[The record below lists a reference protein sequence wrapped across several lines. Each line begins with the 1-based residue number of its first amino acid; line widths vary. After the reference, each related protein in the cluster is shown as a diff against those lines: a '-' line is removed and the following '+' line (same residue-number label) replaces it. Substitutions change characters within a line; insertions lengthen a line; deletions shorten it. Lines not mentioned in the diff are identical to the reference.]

1 MRRIGK
7 KRVKIILFFL
17 LFLCLSFLTGFIMF
31 KMGAFNVRHIEVR
44 GNKQFSD
51 VEISEHILSD
61 RYCRYAPYIYLKYKL
76 FKPKVMPFVADMD
89 VKLTGLDT
97 VRVDVKEKPI
107 VAYVE
112 HMESHLFFDCD
123 GMIVESSDRTI
134 PGIVRVEG
142 LNFKSYKLYERPKLD
157 NPVIL
162 DSLNGIVRKI
172 NKYDLKPTSLEIN
185 KRGEINLKF
194 RELTVRLGM
203 DEALDEKLSRVA
215 SIIPMLNDKKGI
227 LKLNAYRK
235 TGDSIV
241 YIGKKQKG

>member
-107 VAYVE
+107 VAYAE

>member
-1 MRRIGK
+1 MRRVGK
-7 KRVKIILFFL
+7 KGVKIILFILLFVFL
-17 LFLCLSFLTGFIMF
+17 LLLTGFIMF
-31 KMGAFNVRHIEVR
+31 KMGAFNVKHIEVR
-44 GNKQFSD
+44 GNKQFSG

-61 RYCRYAPYIYLKYKL
+61 KYCRYAPYIYLKYKL

-97 VRVDVKEKPI
+97 VRVDVSEKPI
-107 VAYVE
+107 VAYAE
-112 HMESHLFFDCD
+112 HMESHIFFDCD

-134 PGIVRVEG
+134 PGIIRVDG
-142 LNFKSYKLYERPKLD
+142 LDFKSYKLYERPELD

-172 NKYDLKPTSLEIN
+172 NKYDLKPTSLEVN

-194 RELTVRLGM
+194 EDLTVRLGM
-203 DEALDEKLSRVA
+203 DEVLDEKLSRVA
-215 SIIPMLNDKKGI
+215 SIIPILNDKQGI

-235 TGDSIV
+235 TGDSVV
-241 YIGKKQKG
+241 YIGKK

>member
-61 RYCRYAPYIYLKYKL
+61 KYCRYAPYIYLKYKL

-107 VAYVE
+107 VAYAE